1 MRAASSNTFRL
12 RSSTFR
18 ASSKSCRSAIRMA
31 PLHVANNGLSA
42 VVDVDVF
49 DSYFLLAFA
58 AMPIQRLKQC
68 RVSSR
73 KLRCRMHGGPSPGA
87 PKGNRNAFKHG
98 RYTAEAIGNRGAS
111 LQCRR
116 QRLFTIG
123 SGSIILNDR
132 VWRTIHECKVIS
144 PAKRNG
150 ASRCRF
156 RYNCS
161 CARLAQRWWFR
172 LRISSPL
179 SVELWHQRK
188 LGETWP
194 IPPRQCGGRS
204 IWKIHLYA
212 GCSGE

>member
-1 MRAASSNTFRL
+1 MIGAQPRSATEPTEIIRNAHCDEGSRRYGLELLRCSLMVAKRTCPTESSFLDAPCAVGPPLHRL
-12 RSSTFR
+12 RCPR
-18 ASSKSCRSAIRMA
+18 
-31 PLHVANNGLSA
+31 
-42 VVDVDVF
+42 
-49 DSYFLLAFA
+49 
-58 AMPIQRLKQC
+58 
-68 RVSSR
+68 
-73 KLRCRMHGGPSPGA
+73 
-87 PKGNRNAFKHG
+87 
-98 RYTAEAIGNRGAS
+98 IGGAS
-111 LQCRR
+111 LQYRR

>member
-1 MRAASSNTFRL
+1 MIGPSLAQRRNRRKLSAMLIAMKALAGMVLNCSDVRSWWQSGLAPQNPAFWMPRAPWPPLHRL
-12 RSSTFR
+12 RCPR
-18 ASSKSCRSAIRMA
+18 
-31 PLHVANNGLSA
+31 
-42 VVDVDVF
+42 
-49 DSYFLLAFA
+49 
-58 AMPIQRLKQC
+58 
-68 RVSSR
+68 
-73 KLRCRMHGGPSPGA
+73 
-87 PKGNRNAFKHG
+87 
-98 RYTAEAIGNRGAS
+98 IGGAS
-111 LQCRR
+111 LQYRR